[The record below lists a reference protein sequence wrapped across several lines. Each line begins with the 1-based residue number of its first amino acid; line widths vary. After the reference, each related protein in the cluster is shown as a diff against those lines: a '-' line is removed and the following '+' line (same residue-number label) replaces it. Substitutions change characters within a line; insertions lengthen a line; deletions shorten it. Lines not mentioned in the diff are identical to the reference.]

1 MRNETIDTLAAIGG
15 KASATGVGMTGVGW
29 FLSNEFFGLVG
40 AFVAVGGLVLA
51 WYYKRE
57 ANRRQLVE
65 HELRVARLRRGMK
78 SDTDLAVLGGDD

>member
-1 MRNETIDTLAAIGG
+1 
-15 KASATGVGMTGVGW
+15 MTGVGW

-40 AFVAVGGLVLA
+40 AVVAVGGLVLA

-78 SDTDLAVLGGDD
+78 SDTDLAVLGEDD